1 MYAGH
6 KRLVEKKSLFFP
18 GKMPP
23 CPARTVQPAHLPAS
37 SPSSASPGL
46 PPPLGAA
53 HAISPDARCGHP
65 ALSLA
70 RRKPRFAGHRSA
82 AGGLVVAPLGF
93 LRRSIG
99 MGCPSLPP
107 VAQVFNLCVAP
118 LRIRSTG
125 CQPVCLSA
133 VCLSGSPWTWGNP
146 ERHTT
151 RSPRPYGRS
160 ACRGERPT
168 KACRAGGGWWR
179 RAPTRA
185 GSDIAS
191 RTCR

>member
-53 HAISPDARCGHP
+53 HAPSPDARCGLPGLHSLDADFASP
-65 ALSLA
+65 SMAALVSN
-70 RRKPRFAGHRSA
+70 AGSW
-82 AGGLVVAPLGF
+82 GT
-93 LRRSIG
+93 
-99 MGCPSLPP
+99 GCPSLPP
-107 VAQVFNLCVAP
+107 VAQVFNLCAAP

-125 CQPVCLSA
+125 FQPVCRSTA
-133 VCLSGSPWTWGNP
+133 CLSGSPWAWGNP
-146 ERHTT
+146 KLHTT

-168 KACRAGGGWWR
+168 KACRAGGGSWR